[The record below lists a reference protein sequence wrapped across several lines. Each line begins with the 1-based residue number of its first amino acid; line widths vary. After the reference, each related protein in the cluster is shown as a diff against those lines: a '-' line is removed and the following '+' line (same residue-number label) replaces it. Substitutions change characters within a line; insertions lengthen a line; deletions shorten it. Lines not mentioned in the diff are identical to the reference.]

1 VIIAHFEVPPRE
13 ASADNY
19 AGAATFRI
27 GAPANQNV
35 RAFLRIAQ
43 EEYSSFDG
51 ECEAASNDDG
61 KNLNCED

>member
-13 ASADNY
+13 TSADNY
-19 AGAATFRI
+19 AGAAIFRI

-43 EEYSSFDG
+43 EKYLSFDG
-51 ECEAASNDDG
+51 ENEAANNDDE